1 MVMQRLT
8 LIEVLKNVFGT
19 LVNSEVF
26 SLLVFEAAILLVA
39 LVFSKLMDKKKVI
52 KTSIFASLIV
62 AVFYLSNYFST
73 VVTFVNNVSTRLVEM
88 IYFPTTLEFV
98 VVMIISFIIMI
109 TTLLSKKTSKVLK
122 VINSILPISISF
134 ILFTIIEVI
143 NTNNIAFDEFSVFT
157 DPVLTSLYQMGMG
170 LFITWLLG
178 LIIYK
183 IDMFIINRVS
193 LNKEV
198 EETKPL
204 EDTKLVTVKLPKDY
218 EVKES
223 DLEDDFIEL
232 PRLKGEVKGM

>member
-1 MVMQRLT
+1 MQRLT

-26 SLLVFEAAILLVA
+26 SLLLFEAAILLVA

-143 NTNNIAFDEFSVFT
+143 NNNNIAFDEFSVFT

-198 EETKPL
+198 EDTKPL

>member
-1 MVMQRLT
+1 MQRLT

-26 SLLVFEAAILLVA
+26 SLLLFEAAILLVA

-204 EDTKLVTVKLPKDY
+204 KDTKLVTVKLPKDY

>member
-1 MVMQRLT
+1 MQRLT
-8 LIEVLKNVFGT
+8 LIEVLKNVFVT
-19 LVNSEVF
+19 LINSEVF
-26 SLLVFEAAILLVA
+26 SLLLFEAAILLVA

>member
-1 MVMQRLT
+1 MQRLT

-26 SLLVFEAAILLVA
+26 SLLLFEAAILLVA

-193 LNKEV
+193 FN
-198 EETKPL
+198 
-204 EDTKLVTVKLPKDY
+204 
-218 EVKES
+218 
-223 DLEDDFIEL
+223 
-232 PRLKGEVKGM
+232 

>member
-1 MVMQRLT
+1 MQRLT

-26 SLLVFEAAILLVA
+26 SLLLFEVAILLVA

-109 TTLLSKKTSKVLK
+109 TTLLSKKTSKILK

>member
-1 MVMQRLT
+1 MQRLT

-26 SLLVFEAAILLVA
+26 SLLLFEAAILLVA

-109 TTLLSKKTSKVLK
+109 TTLLSKKTSKILK

-198 EETKPL
+198 EDTKPL

>member
-1 MVMQRLT
+1 MQRLT

-26 SLLVFEAAILLVA
+26 SLLLFEVAILLVA

>member
-1 MVMQRLT
+1 MQRLT

-26 SLLVFEAAILLVA
+26 SLLLFEAAILLVA

-98 VVMIISFIIMI
+98 VVMIISFIIMF

-198 EETKPL
+198 EDTKPL

>member
-1 MVMQRLT
+1 MQRLT

-26 SLLVFEAAILLVA
+26 SLLLFEAAILLVA

-88 IYFPTTLEFV
+88 IYFPTTFEFV

-109 TTLLSKKTSKVLK
+109 TTLLSKKTSKILK

>member
-1 MVMQRLT
+1 MQRLT

-19 LVNSEVF
+19 LINSEVF
-26 SLLVFEAAILLVA
+26 SLLLFEAAILLVA

>member
-1 MVMQRLT
+1 MQRLT

-26 SLLVFEAAILLVA
+26 SLLLFEAAILLVA

-109 TTLLSKKTSKVLK
+109 TTLLSKKTSKILK

>member
-1 MVMQRLT
+1 MQRLT

-26 SLLVFEAAILLVA
+26 SLLLFEAAILLVA

-198 EETKPL
+198 EDTKPL

>member
-1 MVMQRLT
+1 MQRLT

-26 SLLVFEAAILLVA
+26 SLLLFEAAIFLVA

>member
-1 MVMQRLT
+1 MQRLT

-26 SLLVFEAAILLVA
+26 SLLLFEVAILLVA

-109 TTLLSKKTSKVLK
+109 TTLLSKKTSKILK

-204 EDTKLVTVKLPKDY
+204 EDTKLVTVKLPIDY

>member
-1 MVMQRLT
+1 MQRLT

-26 SLLVFEAAILLVA
+26 SLLLFEVAILLVA

-52 KTSIFASLIV
+52 MTSIFASLIV
-62 AVFYLSNYFST
+62 VVFYLSNYFST

-198 EETKPL
+198 EDTKPL

>member
-1 MVMQRLT
+1 MQRLT

-26 SLLVFEAAILLVA
+26 SLLLFEAAILLVA

>member
-1 MVMQRLT
+1 MQRLT
-8 LIEVLKNVFGT
+8 LIEVLKNVFVT
-19 LVNSEVF
+19 LINSEVF
-26 SLLVFEAAILLVA
+26 SLLLFEAAILLVA

-204 EDTKLVTVKLPKDY
+204 EDTKLVTVKLLKDY